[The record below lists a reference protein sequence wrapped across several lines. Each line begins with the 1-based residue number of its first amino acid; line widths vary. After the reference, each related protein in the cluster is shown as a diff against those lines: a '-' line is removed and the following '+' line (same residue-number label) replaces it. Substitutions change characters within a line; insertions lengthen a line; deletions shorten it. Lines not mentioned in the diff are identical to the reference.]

1 MRSRLLAF
9 AVVASALAM
18 AEEPAFRLEIVERGG
33 RRSSVPIAS
42 ERCDKGAWRCRVP
55 RGRIPPD
62 ARGFS
67 IRCSWATAS
76 AGECGWW
83 MGQRGDVGGF
93 LPEVTNGFN
102 IASHPWVW
110 LPYYAMKTPRHTF
123 IAVLDG
129 LRHELSIRMAV
140 SNGLWEAYPA
150 YPVAALGFPLYED
163 AELTVYEL
171 PGDADYN
178 EMAKTYR
185 RHRERRDPTIRP
197 MKVRMKDSP
206 YLAQLAR
213 SLAMR
218 RMHAIKPGGKDVD
231 YTPEDEPAVKLRC
244 TFADTLAVLGELK
257 KAGVDD
263 VALCVSGWQ
272 TGGYDG
278 RCPSAFPVE
287 PACGGEDE
295 LRRLVA
301 GGQKLGYLID
311 AHDNFTDAFSCSPAW
326 ANGAVACKNP
336 AGGLDRNGVWAGGR
350 AYNLCLR
357 NAWATFVPEQLRKT
371 ADIGFR
377 GCHYV
382 DVFTATSPY
391 RCCDPAHPANRADQR
406 KVAGDVLGFC
416 RSLFGGVASE
426 MCMDD
431 LIGRI
436 DYMNYASTSLKYLAR
451 AREGGKSFRAQKVV
465 PFYELAYHDVCLATA
480 DRWTQGY
487 VEGDAK
493 LKNIEFGGRPILYA
507 FDRKKI
513 PEVKRIYDEF
523 VTYRH
528 LLVEEM
534 TRHVEI
540 FPGVFRTSYANGE
553 STVVNY
559 TEKPVSVDRR
569 TIPAKGWRLFARK

>member
-1 MRSRLLAF
+1 MSSSSRSVSFLFFLPDDRRDLTVDFFL
-9 AVVASALAM
+9 
-18 AEEPAFRLEIVERGG
+18 RRGG
-33 RRSSVPIAS
+33 
-42 ERCDKGAWRCRVP
+42 
-55 RGRIPPD
+55 
-62 ARGFS
+62 
-67 IRCSWATAS
+67 
-76 AGECGWW
+76 
-83 MGQRGDVGGF
+83 
-93 LPEVTNGFN
+93 
-102 IASHPWVW
+102 
-110 LPYYAMKTPRHTF
+110 
-123 IAVLDG
+123 
-129 LRHELSIRMAV
+129 
-140 SNGLWEAYPA
+140 
-150 YPVAALGFPLYED
+150 
-163 AELTVYEL
+163 
-171 PGDADYN
+171 
-178 EMAKTYR
+178 
-185 RHRERRDPTIRP
+185 
-197 MKVRMKDSP
+197 
-206 YLAQLAR
+206 
-213 SLAMR
+213 SLAEVN
-218 RMHAIKPGGKDVD
+218 AAPGGKDVD
-231 YTPEDEPAVKLRC
+231 HTPESEPAVKLRC

-391 RCCDPAHPANRADQR
+391 RCCDPAHPANRAAQR
-406 KVAGDVLGFC
+406 KVAGDVLDAC
-416 RSLFGGVASE
+416 RRLFGGVASE

-451 AREGGKSFRAQKVV
+451 AREGGKPFRAQKVV

-493 LKNIEFGGRPILYA
+493 LKNIEFGGRPNFYFYSKFVDDGTDWMGKSDLGCATDEELRASVAKIKAGWDVYA
-507 FDRKKI
+507 QVNHLQYEFIEGHD
-513 PEVKRIYDEF
+513 EVASGVWRTTWSNGERIY
-523 VTYRH
+523 
-528 LLVEEM
+528 
-534 TRHVEI
+534 
-540 FPGVFRTSYANGE
+540 
-553 STVVNY
+553 VNY
-559 TEKPVSVDRR
+559 NKSIAEADGVRLD
-569 TIPAKGWRLFARK
+569 AEGWKLVK

>member
-1 MRSRLLAF
+1 MRIFLLALAVALA
-9 AVVASALAM
+9 AVVS
-18 AEEPAFRLEIVERGG
+18 AEEPTFRLEIVARGG
-33 RRSSVPIAS
+33 HRDSAPIAA
-42 ERCDKGAWRCRVP
+42 ERYDEKAWRCRVP
-55 RGRIPPD
+55 RERISPD
-62 ARGFS
+62 AREFS
-67 IRCSWATAS
+67 IRCSWAAAA
-76 AGECGWW
+76 AGERGWW
-83 MGQRGDVGGF
+83 MGQRGDVGAF
-93 LPEVTNGFN
+93 LPEVTNSFN
-102 IASHPWVW
+102 IASQPWVW

-129 LRHELSIRMAV
+129 LRHELSIRMDV
-140 SNGLWEAYPA
+140 SDGRWEACPV
-150 YPVAALGFPLYED
+150 YPVASLGFPLYED

-171 PGDADYN
+171 PSDADYN
-178 EMAKTYR
+178 EMAKVYR

-197 MKVRMKDSP
+197 MKARMNESP
-206 YLAQLAR
+206 HLAQLVR
-213 SLAMR
+213 SLALR

-231 YTPEDEPAVKLRC
+231 YTPETEPAVKLRC
-244 TFADTLAVLGELK
+244 TFADTLSVLGELK

-278 RCPSAFPVE
+278 RCPAAFPVE
-287 PACGGEDE
+287 STCGGEAE
-295 LRRLVA
+295 LRRLVM
-301 GGQKLGYLID
+301 GGQRLGYLID
-311 AHDNFTDAFSCSPAW
+311 AHDNFTDAFTCSPLW
-326 ANGAVACKNP
+326 GNGSVACKNP
-336 AGGLDRNGVWAGGR
+336 AGALDCNGVWAGGR
-350 AYNLCLR
+350 AHNLCLK
-357 NAWATFVPEQLRKT
+357 NAWQTFIPEQLRMT

-382 DVFTATSPY
+382 DVFTAASPY
-391 RCCDPAHPANRADQR
+391 RCCDPAHSANRAEQR
-406 KVAGDVLGFC
+406 KIAGRVLDNC
-416 RSLFGGVASE
+416 RRLFGGVASE

-451 AREGGKSFRAQKVV
+451 ARDGGKPFRAQKVV

-507 FDRKKI
+507 FDRKRI
-513 PEVKRIYDEF
+513 PEIKRIYDEF

-534 TRHVEI
+534 THHGEI
-540 FPGVFRTSYANGE
+540 APGVFRTSYANGE

-559 TEKPVSVDRR
+559 SEKPFAFRGCVV
-569 TIPAKGWRLFARK
+569 PAKGWRLISRN